1 MYIDIHT
8 HAFHPKIAHKAV
20 DHLNDF
26 YSVNCAGDG
35 TIAHLLERDTV
46 ADPLLPVDGH
56 LPVTR
61 PEPDPAALDAAAQD
75 PDLAARWERRLAEV
89 TAALDARGAAR

>member
-1 MYIDIHT
+1 MNASATASPDAAQPPRT
-8 HAFHPKIAHKAV
+8 VLVTGAARR
-20 DHLNDF
+20 L
-26 YSVNCAGDG
+26 G
-35 TIAHLLERDTV
+35 RDAV

-89 TAALDARGAAR
+89 TAALETRGAAR